1 MNVPTLLFHTFDYF
15 RRINSYPRDWY
26 SPGVSRWE
34 SFIGGEITQTGRV
47 HDVKNYRKIPVVGH
61 PEEVSENFD
70 IDLATEQL
78 WSAVESQVTA
88 CDGGE
93 GALGHGNLYINLNR
107 ETKTGAVVCSPP
119 L

>member
-1 MNVPTLLFHTFDYF
+1 MAARTCSGLVGESGSLGAEF
-15 RRINSYPRDWY
+15 PRL
-26 SPGVSRWE
+26 PGCFPVWE

-93 GALGHGNLYINLNR
+93 GALGHGNVYINLNR
-107 ETKTGAVVCSPP
+107 ETKTGA
-119 L
+119 